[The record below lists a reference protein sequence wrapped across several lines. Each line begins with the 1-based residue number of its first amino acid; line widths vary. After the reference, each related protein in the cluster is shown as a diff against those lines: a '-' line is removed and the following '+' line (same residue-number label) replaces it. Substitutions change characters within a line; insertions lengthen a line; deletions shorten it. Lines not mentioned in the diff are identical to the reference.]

1 MAKFKVILMFILYS
15 VIPAIVASSQGPQP
29 VDKWFQNLKK
39 NKLVPKTE
47 IIQVYVQDVL
57 GGPGQTVY
65 EIARSNISSET
76 SFGVFGQLFM
86 SDDLLTAGPDPS
98 SQPLGRA
105 QGLVGFSDL
114 NELVVYVSANFY
126 FRGGPYDGSTISVF
140 GRNPIQN
147 AARELSI
154 VGGTGVFR
162 LARGIA
168 VSTTYMDFNATGYA
182 IFRYTLYVTYF

>member
-15 VIPAIVASSQGPQP
+15 VIHAIVGSSQGPQP
-29 VDKWFQNLKK
+29 VDTWFQNLSK
-39 NKLVPKTE
+39 NNLVPKTE
-47 IIQVYVQDVL
+47 IIQVYVQDIL

-65 EIARSNISSET
+65 EIARSNITSST

-105 QGLVGFSDL
+105 QGLVGFCDL
-114 NELVVYVSANFY
+114 NELVLYLSVNFY
-126 FRGGPYDGSTISVF
+126 FRGGPYNGSTISVV
-140 GRNPIQN
+140 GRNPKLN

-168 VSTTYMDFNATGYA
+168 VASTYMNYNATGYG
-182 IFRYTLYVTYF
+182 ILNYTLYVTHS

>member
-1 MAKFKVILMFILYS
+1 MAKSKVIILTYIIYSFIH
-15 VIPAIVASSQGPQP
+15 AIAASSQGPQP
-29 VDKWFQNLKK
+29 VETWFQNLKK
-39 NKLVPKTE
+39 NKQEPKTA
-47 IIQVYVQDVL
+47 IIPVYVQDVL

-65 EIARSNISSET
+65 EIARSNRSSA
-76 SFGVFGQLFM
+76 SFGAFGQLFM
-86 SDDLLTAGPDPS
+86 SDDLITSGPDPS

-114 NELVVYVSANFY
+114 NELVVYVSVNFY
-126 FRGGPYDGSTISVF
+126 FRGGPYNGSTIAVF
-140 GRNPIQN
+140 GRNPLQS

-168 VSTTYMDFNATGYA
+168 VTTTYMDFNATGYG
-182 IFRYTLYVTYF
+182 ILKYVLYVIY

>member
-15 VIPAIVASSQGPQP
+15 VIHAIGASSQGPQP

-65 EIARSNISSET
+65 EIARSNIT
-76 SFGVFGQLFM
+76 SATNFGVFGQLFM

-114 NELVVYVSANFY
+114 NELVVYVSVNFY

-140 GRNPIQN
+140 GRNPILN

-162 LARGIA
+162 LARGVA

-182 IFRYTLYVTYF
+182 IFKYTLYVTYF

>member
-1 MAKFKVILMFILYS
+1 MAKFKVIVMFILCS
-15 VIPAIVASSQGPQP
+15 VIHAIVASSQGPQP
-29 VDKWFQNLKK
+29 VDKWFQNLKN
-39 NKLVPKTE
+39 NKQVPKTE
-47 IIQVYVQDVL
+47 IIQVYIQDIF

-65 EIARSNISSET
+65 EIARSNITAAT

-86 SDDLLTAGPDPS
+86 IDNLLTAGPDPS
-98 SQPLGRA
+98 SKPLGRA

-114 NELVVYVSANFY
+114 NELVVYVSFNIY

-140 GRNPIQN
+140 GRNPLMN

-162 LARGIA
+162 LARGVA
-168 VSTTYMDFNATGYA
+168 VSTTYMDFNATGYG
-182 IFRYTLYVTYF
+182 ILKYIYSLCCS